1 MTAPMPY
8 IPESSMY
15 HCRCSSQW
23 GHSHLFCQLSGHS
36 SLSAPPPAASL
47 WSGTSMLVS
56 CGCLHRSCLWSW
68 AQPLWLS
75 VHKPTLLLD
84 LVPAGYRC
92 LRPHSFALLRTK
104 PALKGWSEVSVV
116 GSLLKQQDPEA
127 EEAVL
132 GSRDPVK
139 ALPGRVKV
147 LVIQPRQI
155 PRTHI
160 QQDLQGSTSVFLLL
174 WFVFNFF
181 LHVLLFCSHVCAP

>member
-1 MTAPMPY
+1 MTVPMSY

-15 HCRCSSQW
+15 HYRCSSQW

-36 SLSAPPPAASL
+36 SLSAPPPVASL
-47 WSGTSMLVS
+47 WSDVSMLVS

-92 LRPHSFALLRTK
+92 FRPHSF
-104 PALKGWSEVSVV
+104 ALKGWSEVSVV

-127 EEAVL
+127 EEAIL

-139 ALPGRVKV
+139 ALPGRVKM
-147 LVIQPRQI
+147 LVIQPCQI
-155 PRTHI
+155 PRTHKQP
-160 QQDLQGSTSVFLLL
+160 QQDLQGSTLCVFVVAVC
-174 WFVFNFF
+174 FQFF
-181 LHVLLFCSHVCAP
+181 LHVLLFCSYVCAP

>member
-1 MTAPMPY
+1 MTAPMSY

-15 HCRCSSQW
+15 HCRSSSQW

-56 CGCLHRSCLWSW
+56 CGCLHRNCLWSW

-92 LRPHSFALLRTK
+92 LRPHSFAL
-104 PALKGWSEVSVV
+104 KGWSEVSVV
-116 GSLLKQQDPEA
+116 GSLLKQQA
-127 EEAVL
+127 EEAIL

-139 ALPGRVKV
+139 APPGRVKV
-147 LVIQPRQI
+147 LVIQPCQI
-155 PRTHI
+155 PTPTYNPNRTYKVPP
-160 QQDLQGSTSVFLLL
+160 SVFLLL
-174 WFVFNFF
+174 RFVFNFF